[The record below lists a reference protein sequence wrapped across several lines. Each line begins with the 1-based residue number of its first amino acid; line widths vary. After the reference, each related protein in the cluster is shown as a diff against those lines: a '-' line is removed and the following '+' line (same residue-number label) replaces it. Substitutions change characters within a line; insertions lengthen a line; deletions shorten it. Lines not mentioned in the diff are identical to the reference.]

1 MEIKWHKGLQKFT
14 VFGSVEFHKELLHAI
29 VDRLHLVITHHP
41 DDLIH
46 VNPTHPK
53 WKKTTIY
60 AKEHFLKSKIQ
71 KKNSEKITD
80 SFIKSMSRRLL
91 GEDIVSLS
99 VFAFC
104 SLCVAASHTT
114 SGNNSNIYRKVWNAC
129 FTVHKCT
136 NPNRLTTQTNNS
148 YLSVKRKIWWPRCTI
163 VQ

>member
-1 MEIKWHKGLQKFT
+1 M
-14 VFGSVEFHKELLHAI
+14 EFHKELLHAI

-91 GEDIVSLS
+91 GEDIVSL
-99 VFAFC
+99 C
-104 SLCVAASHTT
+104 LCLLFFVCAVCCCLTHKLRE
-114 SGNNSNIYRKVWNAC
+114 NNIYK
-129 FTVHKCT
+129 
-136 NPNRLTTQTNNS
+136 RLFGSPQTQTGKDPN
-148 YLSVKRKIWWPRCTI
+148 LSVKGKSSKFFKPRRENGRK
-163 VQ
+163 